1 MDLRRELDRFDARLP
16 IEQARTPPT
25 SWYLDPALHEAELA
39 SVFRDRWHFA
49 ARTAQVE
56 GEGAFVALS
65 VGDEPIVV
73 VRGDDGVLR
82 AFHNVCRHHAAC
94 VASGAGTAQALT
106 CPYHGWT
113 YRLDGRLKSAPGM
126 GQVKGF
132 DLGAMS
138 LPEVAVTEWGPF
150 VFVCLGDEPS
160 DLGAELRDLAALFD
174 ASGWSDLTYTGSGS
188 YVLECN
194 WKVYVDNYLDGG
206 YHIAHA
212 HKSLA
217 AELEL
222 SGYDTECH
230 GTWSVQRSQ
239 DSGGERL
246 AGGAIYAWLHP
257 NFMINRYGP
266 IMDTNLVLPLG
277 HDRCEVRYDYFF
289 RETAGEDAQAFIR
302 ESLKRTDEVQR
313 EDIGLCANVQ
323 RGLRSS
329 SYEFGVY
336 ARTETSMLLFHQ
348 LLSADLTRT
357 LTSGPRRDSAG
368 RPPAR

>member
-1 MDLRRELDRFDARLP
+1 MDPTLLRRELDRFDAALP
-16 IEQARTPPT
+16 IEAARTPPT
-25 SWYLDPALHEAELA
+25 SWYLDPAFHEAELA
-39 SVFRDRWHFA
+39 SVFRNRWHFA
-49 ARTAQVE
+49 ARAAQVE
-56 GEGAFVALS
+56 TNGSFVALGI
-65 VGDEPIVV
+65 GDQPVV
-73 VRGDDGVLR
+73 VTRGDDGVLR

-94 VASGAGTAQALT
+94 VASGEGTAEVLT

-126 GQVKGF
+126 GQIKGF
-132 DLGAMS
+132 DLEAMS
-138 LPEVAVTEWGPF
+138 LPEIAVAAWGPF
-150 VFVCLGDEPS
+150 VFVCLGEAP
-160 DLGAELRDLAALFD
+160 DLQTDLADLERMLD
-174 ASGWSDLTYTGSGS
+174 ASGWGDLTYTGSGS

-212 HKSLA
+212 HKGLA
-217 AELEL
+217 TELEL
-222 SGYDTECH
+222 SDYDTECH
-230 GTWSVQRSQ
+230 GVWSVQRSP

-246 AGGAIYAWLHP
+246 SGGAIYAWLHP

-289 RETAGEDAQAFIR
+289 RETQGEAAQAFIR
-302 ESLKRTDEVQR
+302 ESLKITDEVQV

-336 ARTETSMLLFHQ
+336 AKTETSMLLFHQ
-348 LLSADLTRT
+348 LLKADLGR
-357 LTSGPRRDSAG
+357 LTD
-368 RPPAR
+368 